1 MGCCVSHSKI
11 HYSEWN
17 ILASIDQSDGESNV
31 FGRNKWPLTG
41 GGAWRPENPT
51 RTPELQIERTAE
63 DRKSVCLRR
72 GQVLN
77 AIKWEVIQG

>member
-31 FGRNKWPLTG
+31 FGGNKWPLTG

-51 RTPELQIERTAE
+51 RTDLDGVYAN
-63 DRKSVCLRR
+63 SVGLR
-72 GQVLN
+72 QHLVLN